1 MEKNIQRGRRIKEQ
15 LGKYLSRV
23 LPDVGKI
30 GNRFIHE
37 MSYGILKS
45 GDVKT
50 TVIARALDEKIDIS
64 DTVKRLYNNNS
75 SRDYSR
81 MIENAMTT
89 SYHRAFDTDTVV
101 AIDHSDLTK
110 PYAKKMENLSIV
122 RDGDKGTFGNGYN
135 HIVITATQCGAD
147 NPVVIANNVWSR
159 KDRLDAAETITE
171 KTLNIIRSVRDNL
184 GSKGVR
190 VCDRYF
196 DSKHYFREFDEHDE
210 DYVIRAKVNRG
221 LLRVVNG
228 KVVPGKVNIVSLAKG
243 CKTRFSVRMRYW
255 KNGEWK
261 PAKTVRVGCRKVF
274 LPCINKI
281 ITMVVIKG
289 FGKTPMMLLTNA
301 MIGQC
306 NHVMMERAL
315 KIYRSRWICE
325 EFIRFVKSDYSMEDV
340 RCLKYQAL
348 KNTIAFLLLVTNF
361 ITKHIGYSRK
371 LEPMKIKIITKAKAI
386 FENSAKL
393 LLYRIAAGIRELL
406 ENVSGYFAKLS
417 KNIEAEIQTELSLC
431 FLG

>member
-15 LGKYLSRV
+15 LGKYITRV
-23 LPDVGKI
+23 LPDSGKI

-50 TVIARALDEKIDIS
+50 TTIARALDENIDIS

-75 SRDYSR
+75 ARDYSKT
-81 MIENAMTT
+81 IENAMTT
-89 SYHRAFDTDTVV
+89 SYPRAFDKDTVV

-122 RDGDKGTFGNGYN
+122 RDGDKGTYGNGYN
-135 HIVITATQCGAD
+135 HVVITATQFGAD
-147 NPVVIANNVWSR
+147 NPVVIANSVLSK
-159 KDRLDAAETITE
+159 KDKLDAAETITQ
-171 KTLNIIRSVRDNL
+171 KTLSIIGSIRGSL

-190 VCDRYF
+190 VCDRFF
-196 DSKHYFREFDEHDE
+196 DSKHYIKEFDEHGE
-210 DYVIRAKVNRG
+210 EYVIRAKVNRN

-228 KVVPGKVNIVSLAKG
+228 KVAPGKVNIVSLAKG

-261 PAKTVRVGCRKVF
+261 PAKTVRIGCRKVF

-281 ITMVVIKG
+281 VTMVVIKG
-289 FGKTPMMLLTNA
+289 FGKVPMMLLTNIS
-301 MIGQC
+301 IGQH
-306 NHVMMERAL
+306 NHVMMERIL

-340 RCLKYQAL
+340 RCLNYQAL

-386 FENSAKL
+386 YEKNAKL

-406 ENVSGYFAKLS
+406 ENIPALFNKMLKSFEG
-417 KNIEAEIQTELSLC
+417 EIQMELPL
-431 FLG
+431 